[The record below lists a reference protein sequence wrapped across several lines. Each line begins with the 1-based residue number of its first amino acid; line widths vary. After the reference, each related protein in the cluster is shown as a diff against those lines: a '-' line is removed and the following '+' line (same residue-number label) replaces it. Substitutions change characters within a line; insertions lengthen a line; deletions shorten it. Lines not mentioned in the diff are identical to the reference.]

1 MFQNLLSPL
10 KARFD
15 QLSPRSPSAAFPSV
29 EEEDVQT
36 PEDFARDVLVQ
47 LMRNSVENLKMADTQ
62 VVKGEVRP
70 TVWMRR
76 RYDADRALRSC
87 RKFTAL

>member
-1 MFQNLLSPL
+1 M
-10 KARFD
+10 
-15 QLSPRSPSAAFPSV
+15 
-29 EEEDVQT
+29 QT

-62 VVKGEVRP
+62 VVKGEVRS

-76 RYDADRALRSC
+76 RYDADRALRFC
-87 RKFTAL
+87 RKSTVS

>member
-15 QLSPRSPSAAFPSV
+15 QLSPRSPSAAFPPGDRSP
-29 EEEDVQT
+29 DDDSQS

-47 LMRNSVENLKMADTQ
+47 LMRNSVENLKMAETLGVKTDVRISQDT
-62 VVKGEVRP
+62 EHL
-70 TVWMRR
+70 
-76 RYDADRALRSC
+76 ALSH
-87 RKFTAL
+87 

>member
-1 MFQNLLSPL
+1 MFQTLLSPL

-15 QLSPRSPSAAFPSV
+15 QLSPRSPSAAFLPV
-29 EEEDVQT
+29 TEEEDVQT

-62 VVKGEVRP
+62 VVKAEVRP
-70 TVWMRR
+70 WRMAETAVWLRR
-76 RYDADRALRSC
+76 AA
-87 RKFTAL
+87 

>member
-1 MFQNLLSPL
+1 MFTNLLSPL

-15 QLSPRSPSAAFPSV
+15 QLSPRTPSQAFLDVAASPQD
-29 EEEDVQT
+29 DVQS

-62 VVKGEVRP
+62 GVKGEVC
-70 TVWMRR
+70 
-76 RYDADRALRSC
+76 AQ
-87 RKFTAL
+87 